1 MNCAEFW
8 NEMPELASGGGL
20 QNERERLPEHE
31 HLKECAQCAGLVDR
45 QRRLESGLRTLAH
58 EMSAVTAPPRVEAN
72 LIAAFRRGMAPAG
85 QCLVRLPKLPVFS
98 WVAAAA
104 AVIAMAVWVAPR
116 RHTAPPAAHHT
127 PAAVVELASLVDDG
141 ADDDGFIPLP
151 NAERV
156 GPNDDVR
163 VVRMELPRSA
173 MLVVGL
179 DVSPE
184 RVSERVEAEVMLGP
198 DGLARAVRF
207 ADEPGTY

>member
-8 NEMPELASGGGL
+8 NEMPELASGA
-20 QNERERLPEHE
+20 PEHE
-31 HLKECAQCAGLVDR
+31 HLKQCSQCAGLFDR
-45 QRRLESGLRTLAH
+45 QLRLAAGLRVMAH
-58 EMSAVTAPPRVEAN
+58 DGRAVAAPPRVEAN
-72 LIAAFRRGMAPAG
+72 LIEAFRKEMTPSGP
-85 QCLVRLPKLPVFS
+85 RLAAIRSFPVFS
-98 WVAAAA
+98 WAAVAAAA
-104 AVIAMAVWVAPR
+104 IAMVVWVAPR
-116 RHTAPPAAHHT
+116 RPAAPPAAHHT
-127 PAAVVELASLVDDG
+127 PAAQVELASLVDDA

-156 GPNDDVR
+156 GPNDDVH

-207 ADEPGTY
+207 ADESGTY

>member
-8 NEMPELASGGGL
+8 DEMPELASGGGL
-20 QNERERLPEHE
+20 QNEHE
-31 HLKECAQCAGLVDR
+31 HLHECPECARLVDR
-45 QRRLESGLRTLAH
+45 QRRLASGLRTLAH
-58 EMSAVTAPPRVEAN
+58 DMRAVAAPPRVEAG
-72 LIAAFRRGMAPAG
+72 LIDAFRAEMAPAG
-85 QCLVRLPKLPVFS
+85 PRVAWMRRLPVFTCA
-98 WVAAAA
+98 VAAA
-104 AVIAMAVWVAPR
+104 AVITMAVWVAPR
-116 RHTAPPAAHHT
+116 RHAPPPAAHHT
-127 PAAVVELASLVDDG
+127 PTAQLELASLVDGSLDDR

-151 NAERV
+151 NTERV
-156 GPNDDVR
+156 GPNDDVH

-207 ADEPGTY
+207 ADEPGTN

>member
-20 QNERERLPEHE
+20 PNEHE
-31 HLKECAQCAGLVDR
+31 HLQECRQCAGLIDR
-45 QRRLESGLRTLAH
+45 QRRLASGLRTMAH
-58 EMSAVTAPPRVEAN
+58 EMRAVAAPPRVEAN
-72 LIAAFRRGMAPAG
+72 LIDAFRAEMAPAG
-85 QCLVRLPKLPVFS
+85 PRLARIRRLPVFS
-98 WVAAAA
+98 WAVAAA
-104 AVIAMAVWVAPR
+104 AVIAMAVWVAPTWVAQR
-116 RHTAPPAAHHT
+116 RHAPPPAAHHA
-127 PAAVVELASLVDDG
+127 PAAQLELASLVDDG

-156 GPNDDVR
+156 GPNDDVH